1 MKDLS
6 IIGYE
11 HYAATEAGEIVN
23 MRNGNIIKPV
33 LSPQGYMH
41 VSLSQSGKKKRCAV
55 HRLVMIAFEG
65 FDESKPIVNHI
76 DGNKANNVYS
86 NLEWTTY
93 AENAQHSVDTGLR
106 KKFKNEYR
114 MYSDDLIHKVCK
126 MIQENHR
133 TCDIALE
140 LDVTTHLVCNVRK
153 GFQYKEVSSQYDFAS
168 IYPVQKRIGY
178 AKIEHVCE
186 LLENGSYTGAEISKI
201 TGVSQG
207 SISRIKNKLD
217 YTIVS
222 VKYNF

>member
-11 HYAATEAGEIVN
+11 HYAATESGDIVN
-23 MRNGNIIKPV
+23 MRNGNIIKPM
-33 LSPQGYMH
+33 SDIHGYRY
-41 VSLSQSGKKKRCAV
+41 VCLSQSGKKKRIAV

-65 FDESKPIVNHI
+65 FIEGKPVVNHI
-76 DGNKANNVYS
+76 DGDKANNAHS

-93 AENAQHSVDTGLR
+93 AENAQHTIDAGLR
-106 KKFKNEYR
+106 TKFKNEYR
-114 MYSDDLIHKVCK
+114 MYSDELIHKVCK

-133 TCDIALE
+133 TCDIVKE
-140 LDVTTHLVCNVRK
+140 LAVPTHLVCNVRK
-153 GFQYKEVSSQYDFAS
+153 GFQYKEVSSQYDFTK

-178 AKIEHVCE
+178 ARIEHVCE
-186 LLENGSYTGAEISKI
+186 LLEEGSYTGAEISRM

-222 VKYNF
+222 DKYNF

>member
-11 HYAATEAGEIVN
+11 NYAVTEDGDIVN
-23 MRNGNIIKPV
+23 VRNGNIIKPV
-33 LSPQGYMH
+33 ISQQGYMY
-41 VSLSQSGKKKRCAV
+41 VSLSQHGKKKRAAV

-65 FDESKPIVNHI
+65 FVRGKPIVNHI
-76 DGNKANNVYS
+76 DGDKTNNRYS

-93 AENAQHSVDTGLR
+93 AENARHAIDTGLR

-133 TCDIALE
+133 TCDIVKE
-140 LDVTTHLVCNVRK
+140 LGVPSHLVCNVRK
-153 GFQYKEVSSQYDFAS
+153 GFQYKEVSSQYDFTR

-178 AKIEHVCE
+178 DRIEHVCE
-186 LLENGSYTGAEISKI
+186 LLEAGQYTGAEISRM

-207 SISRIKNKLD
+207 SISRIKNRLD

-222 VKYNF
+222 DKYNF

>member
-11 HYAATEAGEIVN
+11 HYAATESGDIVN
-23 MRNGNIIKPV
+23 VRNGNIIKPM
-33 LSPQGYMH
+33 SDIYGYRY
-41 VSLSQSGKKKRCAV
+41 VCLSQSGKKKRISV

-65 FDESKPIVNHI
+65 FIEGKPVVNHI
-76 DGNKANNVYS
+76 DGDKANNAYS

-93 AENAQHSVDTGLR
+93 AENAQHTIDAGLR
-106 KKFKNEYR
+106 TKFKNEYR
-114 MYSDDLIHKVCK
+114 MYSDELIHEVCK

-133 TCDIALE
+133 TCDIVKE
-140 LDVTTHLVCNVRK
+140 LGVPSHLVCNVRK
-153 GFQYKEVSSQYDFAS
+153 GFQYKEVSSQYDFTK

-186 LLENGSYTGAEISKI
+186 LLEEGSYTGAEISRM

-222 VKYNF
+222 DKYNF